1 MDIKKYITNKDIEIT
16 NEDINID
23 KLTNDLRKGYITS
36 EEAENKVKSAVDE
49 ANKSSSTTLSELQS
63 KYDEISKKY
72 EDIEARNVTLTE
84 SNKQVALERDMASYG
99 FKKDQFEE
107 VSKLRNSLYAE
118 DDNDTALSKIGEKF
132 KGTYFPEENKTVA
145 VPNEPG
151 LNSANNSGVKPK
163 EPEITRKTS
172 ISSLLHLK

>member
-16 NEDINID
+16 NDDINID

-36 EEAENKVKSAVDE
+36 DEAESKVKTALDE
-49 ANKSSSTTLSELQS
+49 ANKTSSSTIADLQS
-63 KYDEISKKY
+63 KFDDISKKY
-72 EDIEARNVTLTE
+72 EDLEARNVTLTE

-132 KGTYFPEENKTVA
+132 KGTYFPDTNKTVA

-151 LNSANNSGVKPK
+151 LNSANNSGAKPT
-163 EPEITRKTS
+163 EPSVTRLTS
-172 ISSLLHLK
+172 IKDILLKK